1 MPTTLSRSSLTLST
15 PLGLLSLALEGGKV
29 RAARFL
35 ASARGRGPGEASGE
49 VEAGLA
55 ARLRAYFEGRPR
67 ALDGAPVEPEGTP
80 FQQEVWAALRR
91 IPPGEVRTYGELAR
105 ELGRPGAARAVGG
118 ACARNPVALLVP
130 CHRAVGAGGG
140 LTGYAYGLERKRWLL
155 AHEGAGRGSM
165 AGAWSGSA
173 GPSPSSPRR

>member
-1 MPTTLSRSSLTLST
+1 MPTTAVTRSFAVAT
-15 PLGLLSLALEGGKV
+15 PLGPLSLTLEGGKV
-29 RAARFL
+29 RVARFL
-35 ASARGRGPGEASGE
+35 PTARAGRPEEASGE

-55 ARLRAYFEGRPR
+55 ARLRAYFEGRPG

-80 FQQEVWAALRR
+80 FQQEVWASLRR

-130 CHRAVGAGGG
+130 CHRAVGEDGR
-140 LTGYAYGLERKRWLL
+140 LTGYAFGLERKRWLL